1 MTDPE
6 FLKEAYGTTDALG
19 IRIAAQSQYAINRR
33 DLFDTMT
40 EWALSQKEPTNVL
53 DVGMGT
59 GKWYHSIRRLT
70 APSVHYVGLD
80 AAPAMVELMA
90 KQITLDPQARV
101 SAGDAMAL
109 PFTANQFDW
118 VGLHFMLYHVPQP
131 QLALQEAW
139 RVTKPGGLLMTLAHG
154 DDSLSA
160 LWALHREALKH
171 CLNRDLDS
179 IAHSYTLDSG
189 HHLFPNPSQVFVV
202 RQPSG
207 LRFPTMESAIAY
219 YGSGFWRRGL
229 SSVEWDN
236 QAIRTCLQQFVAKSI
251 TQRINTTGYFDM
263 PGTAGWLWAKK
274 PNT

>member
-40 EWALSQKEPTNVL
+40 EWALSQQEPTNVL

-59 GKWYHSIRRLT
+59 GKWYQGIRRLT

-80 AAPAMVELMA
+80 AAPAMVEIMA
-90 KQITLDPQARV
+90 KQVTLDPQAKV
-101 SAGDAMAL
+101 MAGDAMAL
-109 PFTANQFDW
+109 PFNANQFDW

-131 QLALQEAW
+131 RLALQEAW
-139 RVTKPGGLLMTLAHG
+139 RVTKPGGLLITLAHG
-154 DDSLSA
+154 EDSLSA

-171 CLNRDLDS
+171 CLNRDLDP

-189 HHLFPNPSQVFVV
+189 YHLFPNSSQVFVV
-202 RQPSG
+202 RHPSG
-207 LRFPTMESAIAY
+207 LRFPTTESAIAY

-229 SSVEWDN
+229 STAEWGD
-236 QAIRTCLQQFVAKSI
+236 QAIRTCVLQFVAKSI
-251 TQRINTTGYFDM
+251 TQHIKTIGYFDM
-263 PGTAGWLWAKK
+263 PGTAGWLWARK